1 MDSLQR
7 TVLFDAHV
15 AAGGRMV
22 PFAGWEMPV
31 QYSGVIPE
39 VKAVREGCGV
49 FDVSHMA
56 RFAARGADVAGA
68 LNAIVCSD
76 WSLAPNSSATYS
88 LLLNQNGGVI
98 DDIMGYHVDAQQW
111 DIVSNASRV
120 VEVEAHLRAHLPSH
134 IELENRTDKTA
145 MLAIQGPRAF
155 EILSA
160 HGNLPHPMV
169 WRNYLPAELFGI
181 GGSLARGGYTGS
193 DGFEFIFP
201 AEKAALVWD
210 NLLKAGVTPCGLGAR
225 DVLRLEAGLPLYG
238 HELREEWTPA
248 ESGAGWAFK
257 PDKGEFIG
265 REAASRE
272 PQQRIVAL
280 QMEGKAIPREG
291 YKIARDGEIIG
302 EITSGTMS
310 PIVGAGIA
318 LAASKVKLAVGDSVD
333 VVVRDKPQAA
343 RVVKKTVCAACA
355 RLIPRN
361 QKRKSANEVKRRCVS
376 LRHFTGTLHANIEL
390 FKLGAL
396 HPTKS
401 RLESRVKGSTRVSR
415 RDSGGHQEI

>member
-1 MDSLQR
+1 METETLQR
-7 TVLFDAHV
+7 TILFDAHV

-39 VKAVREGCGV
+39 VRAVREGCGV

-56 RFAARGADVAGA
+56 RFAARGADVGA
-68 LNAIVCSD
+68 ALDKLVCSD
-76 WSLAPNSSATYS
+76 WSIAPNNTATYS
-88 LLLNQNGGVI
+88 LLLGENGGTI
-98 DDIMGYHVDAQQW
+98 DDIMGYHVSREHW

-120 VEVEAHLRAHLPSH
+120 ETVEAHLRAHLPGSV
-134 IELENRTDKTA
+134 ELENRTAQTA

-169 WRNYLPAELFGI
+169 WRNYLPAELFDVQGF
-181 GGSLARGGYTGS
+181 LARGGYTGS

-201 AEKAALVWD
+201 AQSAVEVWD
-210 NLLKAGVTPCGLGAR
+210 NLLKAGVLPCGLGAR

-265 REAASRE
+265 REAGMRE
-272 PQQRIVAL
+272 PSQRIVAL

-291 YKIARDGEIIG
+291 YPIAVNGEIVG
-302 EITSGTMS
+302 EITSGTLS
-310 PIVGAGIA
+310 PIVGVGIA
-318 LAASKVKLAVGDSVD
+318 LAASKVKVAIGDSVE
-333 VVVRDKPQAA
+333 VLVRDKPQAA
-343 RVVKKTVCAACA
+343 RVVKKPFVPHV
-355 RLIPRN
+355 R
-361 QKRKSANEVKRRCVS
+361 
-376 LRHFTGTLHANIEL
+376 G
-390 FKLGAL
+390 
-396 HPTKS
+396 
-401 RLESRVKGSTRVSR
+401 
-415 RDSGGHQEI
+415 

>member
-7 TVLFDAHV
+7 TVLFEAHV

-31 QYSGVIPE
+31 QYGGVIPE
-39 VKAVREGCGV
+39 TRAVREGCGV

-56 RFAARGADVAGA
+56 RFVARGENVGAA
-68 LNAIVCSD
+68 LNSLVCSD
-76 WSLAPNSSATYS
+76 WSLTPNNSATYS
-88 LLLNQNGGVI
+88 LLLNESGGTI
-98 DDIMGYHVDAQQW
+98 DDIMGYHVSGEQW

-120 VEVEAHLRAHLPSH
+120 REVEAHLRAHLPSH
-134 IELENRTDKTA
+134 IELENRTKQTA
-145 MLAIQGPRAF
+145 MLAIQGPQAF

-169 WRNYLPAELFGI
+169 WRNYLSAELFNVQGY
-181 GGSLARGGYTGS
+181 LARGGYTGS

-201 AEKAALVWD
+201 TESATEVWK

-238 HELREEWTPA
+238 HELRETWTPA

-265 REAASRE
+265 REAAMRT
-272 PQQRIVAL
+272 PQQRIMAL

-291 YKIARDGEIIG
+291 YPIARKGEVIG

-310 PIVGAGIA
+310 PTVGVGIA
-318 LAASKVKLAVGDSVD
+318 LAASKVPLAIGDAID
-333 VVVRDKPQAA
+333 VMVRDKPQSA
-343 RVVKKTVCAACA
+343 RVVKKPFV
-355 RLIPRN
+355 P
-361 QKRKSANEVKRRCVS
+361 
-376 LRHFTGTLHANIEL
+376 HF
-390 FKLGAL
+390 
-396 HPTKS
+396 
-401 RLESRVKGSTRVSR
+401 R
-415 RDSGGHQEI
+415 

>member
-1 MDSLQR
+1 MQTETLQR
-7 TVLFDAHV
+7 TPLYHSHV
-15 AAGGRMV
+15 AAGGRIV

-39 VKAVREGCGV
+39 VRAVREACGV

-56 RFAARGADVAGA
+56 RFSLRGDAVAEALGA
-68 LNAIVCSD
+68 LVCSD
-76 WSLAPNSSATYS
+76 WANTPNNSAAYS
-88 LLLNQNGGVI
+88 LLLGENGGAI
-98 DDIMGYHVDAQQW
+98 DDIMGYHIRPEHW

-120 VEVEAHLRAHLPSH
+120 EAVEAHLRAHLPASV
-134 IELENRTDKTA
+134 ELENRTAQTA

-160 HGNLPHPMV
+160 HGNLPHPMA
-169 WRNYLPAELFGI
+169 WRNYLEAELWGVA
-181 GGSLARGGYTGS
+181 GRLARGGYTGS

-201 AEKAALVWD
+201 ADKAAEVWD
-210 NLLKAGVTPCGLGAR
+210 NLLQAGVTPCGLGAR

-265 REAASRE
+265 RQAAMRAPS
-272 PQQRIVAL
+272 QRIVAL

-291 YKIARDGEIIG
+291 YEISAEGETIG

-310 PIVGAGIA
+310 PTVGAGIA
-318 LAASKVKLAVGDSVD
+318 LAAARRKLEIGANVD
-333 VVVRDKPQAA
+333 VLVRGKAQSA
-343 RVVKKTVCAACA
+343 RIVKKPFVPHV
-355 RLIPRN
+355 R
-361 QKRKSANEVKRRCVS
+361 
-376 LRHFTGTLHANIEL
+376 G
-390 FKLGAL
+390 
-396 HPTKS
+396 
-401 RLESRVKGSTRVSR
+401 
-415 RDSGGHQEI
+415 

>member
-1 MDSLQR
+1 
-7 TVLFDAHV
+7 
-15 AAGGRMV
+15 MV

-31 QYSGVIPE
+31 QYGGVIPE

-56 RFAARGADVAGA
+56 RFAARGENVGAA
-68 LNAIVCSD
+68 LNSLVCSD
-76 WSLAPNSSATYS
+76 WAATPNNSAAYS
-88 LLLNQNGGVI
+88 LLLNENGGAI
-98 DDIMGYHVDAQQW
+98 DDIMGYHVNGEHW

-120 VEVEAHLRAHLPSH
+120 NEVEAHLRAHLPAS
-134 IELENRTDKTA
+134 IELQNRTARTA

-169 WRNYLPAELFGI
+169 WRNYLKAELFGVE
-181 GGSLARGGYTGS
+181 GQLARGGYTGS

-201 AEKAALVWD
+201 AERAVEVWE

-238 HELREEWTPA
+238 HELREAWTPA

-265 REAASRE
+265 RQAAMRE
-272 PQQRIVAL
+272 PSQRIIAL
-280 QMEGKAIPREG
+280 QMQGKAIPREG
-291 YKIARDGEIIG
+291 YPITVNGEIIG

-310 PIVGAGIA
+310 PTVGAGIA
-318 LAASKVKLAVGDSVD
+318 LAASKVPFAVGDSVD
-333 VVVRDKPQAA
+333 VMVRDKAQSA
-343 RVVKKTVCAACA
+343 RVVKKPFVAHV
-355 RLIPRN
+355 R
-361 QKRKSANEVKRRCVS
+361 
-376 LRHFTGTLHANIEL
+376 G
-390 FKLGAL
+390 
-396 HPTKS
+396 
-401 RLESRVKGSTRVSR
+401 
-415 RDSGGHQEI
+415 